1 MLAEL
6 RFQHVRNLIDGALL
20 PAPHLNWVFGS
31 NGAGK
36 TSLLEAIGLL
46 ATGRSFRTSQIERVI
61 QDGKADLT
69 LFGRWLAG
77 PHEHRIGVRR
87 DRQGGFE
94 LRMDGQDERKLS
106 TVASLVP
113 VQVLTPD
120 SYNLLSASP
129 RERRRFLDW
138 GVFHVEHG
146 FAAIAQRYARLLQQ
160 RNALLKAK
168 AATRELQPWTAQ
180 LIEAADRLH
189 QLRDQYWRALAP
201 DVEAAVAGF
210 LPDAGVSFDWY
221 RGWPEGE
228 LAELLEAGL
237 ERDRLNGATGYG
249 PHKADL
255 RIRVGRISADEKLSR
270 GQSKLVVQALHLA
283 QLRRVARQNDRGGL
297 LLLDD
302 VSAELDADRQQA
314 LLASVLALP
323 GWQVFVTATQKGPE
337 TLLARYNAATFHVE
351 HGVVHKLAD
360 AGANR

>member
-6 RFQHVRNLIDGALL
+6 RFQHIRNLTDGALL

-36 TSLLEAIGLL
+36 TSLLEAICLL

-61 QDGKADLT
+61 QDGQGELT
-69 LFGRWLAG
+69 LFGRWFAG
-77 PHEHRIGVRR
+77 AVEHRIGVRR
-87 DRQGGFE
+87 DRQGGFA
-94 LRMDGQDERKLS
+94 LRVDGQDERKLS
-106 TVASLVP
+106 TVAAMVP

-120 SYNLLSASP
+120 SYGLLAGSP

-146 FAAIAQRYARLLQQ
+146 FAPVAQRYARLLQQ

-168 AATRELQPWTAQ
+168 APNRELQPWTSQ
-180 LIEAADRLH
+180 LIDAAH
-189 QLRDQYWRALAP
+189 QLHRYRDQYWRGLAP
-201 DVEAAVAGF
+201 EVEADVLAF
-210 LPDAGVSFDWY
+210 LPDAGVGFDWY

-237 ERDRLNGATGYG
+237 ERDRANGATGYG

-255 RIRVGRISADEKLSR
+255 RIRVGRVSADEKLSR

-323 GWQVFVTATQKGPE
+323 GWQVFVTATQNGPE
-337 TLLARYNAATFHVE
+337 GLLARYNAATFHVE
-351 HGVVHKLAD
+351 HGVVHKQGD

>member
-1 MLAEL
+1 MLLEL
-6 RFQHVRNLIDGALL
+6 RFQHIRNLTDGALL

-61 QDGKADLT
+61 QDGMADLT
-69 LFGRWLAG
+69 LFGRWQVDTV
-77 PHEHRIGVRR
+77 EHRIGVRR

-94 LRMDGQDERKLS
+94 LRVDGQDERKLS
-106 TVASLVP
+106 TVVALVP

-120 SYNLLSASP
+120 SYSLLSASP

-146 FAAIAQRYARLLQQ
+146 FAPVAQRYARLLQQ

-168 AATRELQPWTAQ
+168 APLRELQPWTQQ

-189 QLRDQYWRALAP
+189 ALRSQYWRALAP

-210 LPDAGVSFDWY
+210 LPETGVSFDWY

-228 LAELLEAGL
+228 LADLLDASL
-237 ERDRLNGATGYG
+237 ERDRLNGATGHG

-283 QLRRVARQNDRGGL
+283 QLRRVAERNARGGL

-302 VSAELDADRQQA
+302 ISTELDAERQQE

-337 TLLARYNAATFHVE
+337 ALLARYNAATFHVE
-351 HGVVHKLAD
+351 HGTVSRLA
-360 AGANR
+360 

>member
-1 MLAEL
+1 MLLEL
-6 RFQHVRNLIDGALL
+6 RFQHIRNLSDGALL
-20 PAPHLNWVFGS
+20 PAPHLNWVYGS

-61 QDGKADLT
+61 QDGKPDLT

-77 PHEHRIGVRR
+77 QQEHRIGVRR
-87 DRQGGFE
+87 DRLGGFE
-94 LRMDGQDERKLS
+94 LRLDGQDERKLS
-106 TVASLVP
+106 SIAALVP

-146 FAAIAQRYARLLQQ
+146 FAGVAQRYARLLQQ
-160 RNALLKAK
+160 RNALLKSK
-168 AATRELQPWTAQ
+168 APVRELQPWTLQ
-180 LIEAADRLH
+180 LVEAADRLH
-189 QLRDQYWRALAP
+189 SLRNQYWCALAP
-201 DVEAAVAGF
+201 DVEAAVHGF
-210 LPDAGVSFDWY
+210 LPESGVSFDWY

-228 LAELLEAGL
+228 LAELLESGL
-237 ERDRLNGATGYG
+237 ERDRLNGATSYG

-283 QLRRVARQNDRGGL
+283 QLRRVAQRNERGGL

-302 VSAELDADRQQA
+302 ISTELDAERQRA

-351 HGVVHKLAD
+351 HGHVAKLA
-360 AGANR
+360 

>member
-1 MLAEL
+1 MLTEL
-6 RFQHVRNLIDGALL
+6 RFQHIRNLSDGALL
-20 PAPHLNWVFGS
+20 PAPHLNWVFGN

-36 TSLLEAIGLL
+36 TSLLEAIALL

-61 QDGKADLT
+61 QDGKPDLT

-77 PHEHRIGVRR
+77 PQEHRIGVRR
-87 DRQGGFE
+87 DRLGGFE
-94 LRMDGQDERKLS
+94 LRLDGQDERKLS
-106 TVASLVP
+106 TIASLVP

-120 SYNLLSASP
+120 SYNLLAASP

-146 FAAIAQRYARLLQQ
+146 FAGVAQRYARLLQQ

-168 AATRELQPWTAQ
+168 APTRELQPWTQQ
-180 LIEAADRLH
+180 LLEAADRLH

-201 DVEAAVAGF
+201 EVEAAVLGF
-210 LPDAGVSFDWY
+210 LPDSGVSFDWY

-228 LAELLEAGL
+228 LADLLETGL
-237 ERDRLNGATGYG
+237 ERDRLNGATSYG

-270 GQSKLVVQALHLA
+270 GQCKLVVQALHLA
-283 QLRRVARQNDRGGL
+283 QLRRVAQHNVRGGL

-302 VSAELDADRQQA
+302 ISTELDAERQQE

-351 HGVVHKLAD
+351 HGTVSKLA
-360 AGANR
+360 

>member
-1 MLAEL
+1 MLLEL
-6 RFQHVRNLIDGALL
+6 RFQHIRNLSDGALL
-20 PAPHLNWVFGS
+20 PAPHLNWLFGS

-46 ATGRSFRTSQIERVI
+46 ATGRSFRTIQIERVI
-61 QDGKADLT
+61 QDGKPDLT
-69 LFGRWLAG
+69 LFGRWQAG
-77 PHEHRIGVRR
+77 PQEHRIGVRR
-87 DRQGGFE
+87 DRLGGFE
-94 LRMDGQDERKLS
+94 LRVDGQDERKLS
-106 TVASLVP
+106 TVATLVP

-146 FAAIAQRYARLLQQ
+146 FAGVAQRYARLLQQ

-168 AATRELQPWTAQ
+168 APIRELQPWTQQ
-180 LIEAADRLH
+180 LLEAADRLY

-201 DVEAAVAGF
+201 DVDAAVQGF
-210 LPDAGVSFDWY
+210 LPESGVSFDWY

-283 QLRRVARQNDRGGL
+283 QLRRVAQQNERGGL

-302 VSAELDADRQQA
+302 ISSELDADRQQA

-351 HGVVHKLAD
+351 HGVVNKLA
-360 AGANR
+360 